1 MLLYGELVEQITD
14 SYLIKCVFQMTS
26 FLKDTDVLLHV
37 TKLVPVDRLQQ
48 ESLIDYKISYNL
60 TLDGN
65 TFTRQL
71 DEELQNPRG
80 FTGFTLNLHRKKGR
94 YIINYFVP
102 TGVVAFL
109 ASVSEKICNSIY
121 IF

>member
-1 MLLYGELVEQITD
+1 M
-14 SYLIKCVFQMTS
+14 
-26 FLKDTDVLLHV
+26 

-109 ASVSEKICNSIY
+109 ASVSEIINNCVKIFK
-121 IF
+121 IFH